1 MTFTTEVSLGTLI
14 TVATFLIALSSFHWS
29 NVKRIAQDGKRW
41 AKMEMKVNLMY
52 KYFRKT
58 ALGLNGGDEDHED
71 HEDS

>member
-29 NVKRIAQDGKRW
+29 NVKRIEQEGKRW
-41 AKMEMKVNLMY
+41 TKMEMKVNLMY

-58 ALGLNGGDEDHED
+58 ALGLNGGDEDD